1 MLKVTSQRCYLPAS
15 KTPFVIRSYCSETI
29 EVNELIDI
37 MATGRTTLSKTDI
50 EAVMRLLFEE
60 VQDLI
65 CKGYYVKT
73 PIGNL
78 YLNTSG
84 SLVTEDEPFCPNDMN
99 NNHEIKLHYRNNPE
113 LEELCVKNAKYE
125 RIEKLTLNSPKIS
138 LVECIG
144 NKDLSK
150 LKAGDAIIIKGKRL
164 NFKKDEEFNGVLLKN
179 ETDSYLLT
187 EYSLIKPSMIIA
199 QLPKD
204 IKIGNYE
211 ISVCST
217 RLTKEVKENTYNE
230 MITII

>member
-99 NNHEIKLHYRNNPE
+99 NNHEIKLQ
-113 LEELCVKNAKYE
+113 K
-125 RIEKLTLNSPKIS
+125 
-138 LVECIG
+138 
-144 NKDLSK
+144 
-150 LKAGDAIIIKGKRL
+150 
-164 NFKKDEEFNGVLLKN
+164 
-179 ETDSYLLT
+179 
-187 EYSLIKPSMIIA
+187 
-199 QLPKD
+199 
-204 IKIGNYE
+204 
-211 ISVCST
+211 
-217 RLTKEVKENTYNE
+217 
-230 MITII
+230 